1 MEKLLKK
8 LDYQTN
14 TNIVI
19 FNIPEELVLPK
30 QDLYKGTKI
39 YKNNTAIKTDFI
51 LVFIKTKLELENFVK
66 KNESYLLSF
75 QNDLVWFAYP
85 RPSSEKYNE
94 KNDLSREK
102 GWDSL
107 MNLGYKGIKTVY
119 IDDNWTAYKFLKEE
133 YIK

>member
-1 MEKLLKK
+1 MNNLLKK
-8 LDYQTN
+8 LDYKIDS
-14 TNIVI
+14 NIVI
-19 FNIPEELVLPK
+19 FNMPEELIPLE
-30 QDLYKGTKI
+30 QNLHEGTKI
-39 YKNNTAIKTDFI
+39 YKNNTAIKTNFI
-51 LVFIKTKLELENFVK
+51 LVFIKRKSELENFVK

-75 QNDLVWFAYP
+75 QDDLLWFAYP

-107 MNLGYKGIKTVY
+107 LDLGYKGIKTVY